1 MEKIKNK
8 KTRRQTGNN
17 IGRRAGKIW
26 RQLKPGRSSDE

>member
-8 KTRRQTGNN
+8 ETQRQTGNN

-26 RQLKPGRSSDE
+26 RQLKPGSSDE